1 MSGAVIDQAIRGTR
15 NCPNL
20 SFFNKKKKKKERK
33 KETFTTSRRFSKKA
47 CQVTTA

>member
-1 MSGAVIDQAIRGTR
+1 MSGAVIDQGVRGTR

-20 SFFNKKKKKKERK
+20 SFFNKKKKERK
-33 KETFTTSRRFSKKA
+33 KKTFTTPRTFSKKA